1 MNDDRLRALRTEY
14 GTTPLDI
21 DDVDG
26 DPILQFGRW
35 MADAVTA
42 GVDEPNAMV
51 LSTAD
56 RQGRP
61 SGRAVL
67 LKGMDSRGFV
77 FYTNYGSRKVDD
89 LDVNPQASLCFRWL
103 PLPRQVRIEGGA
115 ERVSVEESNAYFATR
130 PREARLGAHAS
141 PQSRVIPDREWLDR
155 RFTEVA
161 GRFAE
166 TELTRPPDWGGYR
179 VRPTSVEFWQGR
191 LNRLH
196 DRIRYR
202 RSDAGWSIDRLAP

>member
-21 DDVDG
+21 DDVDT
-26 DPILQFGRW
+26 DPIIQFGRW

-42 GVDEPNAMV
+42 GIDEPNAMV

-89 LDVNPQASLCFRWL
+89 LDVNPQASLCFVWL
-103 PLPRQVRIEGGA
+103 PLHRQVRIEGGA
-115 ERVSVEESNAYFATR
+115 ERVSVEESDAYFATR

-155 RFTEVA
+155 SFTEVA
-161 GRFAE
+161 SRFAE
-166 TELTRPPDWGGYR
+166 TEPTRPPDWGGYR